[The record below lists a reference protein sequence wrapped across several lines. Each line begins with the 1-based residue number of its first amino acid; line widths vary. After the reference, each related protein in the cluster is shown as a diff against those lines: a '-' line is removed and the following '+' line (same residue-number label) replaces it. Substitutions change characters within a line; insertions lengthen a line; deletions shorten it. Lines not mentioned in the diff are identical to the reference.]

1 MKRSHK
7 RILIIL
13 VLLLAAV
20 LLSSCGGIETVE
32 NPETGESISVYTGGI
47 FEVLAA
53 PLRATIVFFNDKVL
67 EPIGVVYTWGWAI
80 ILVAVLVRGA
90 LMPLSLKQMRSM
102 RDAQAKTKAL
112 QPELDRLKKKYGKDK
127 QRYQQEQMK
136 LYQEHGITQAQ
147 MAGCLPTLIQMPI
160 LFAFYYAILGLAAD
174 TGVPSSGSIQGEP
187 WYFIPDISFPEYRLG
202 MSWLTEGMSLTD
214 ISGSL
219 QFLISP
225 DIWPYLVLPILLAIT
240 QFFMVR
246 SSQASQ
252 PQMGGDADKNPAA
265 GMMGQ
270 MSWLMTAMFVF
281 FALQVPA
288 GLSLYWVVGNG
299 LALGQQVYVNRQK
312 TRWETESNLKIEEIQ
327 ANSSSSGSDDDDDD
341 DADDKATAD
350 KSTKQKEKQSTSTT
364 PKKKSGTQRKR
375 RKRR

>member
-20 LLSSCGGIETVE
+20 VLSGCGGIKV
-32 NPETGESISVYTGGI
+32 NPDTGQTVYTTGI
-47 FEVLAA
+47 LEPLAA
-53 PLRATIVFFNDKVL
+53 PLRAVIVFFNDRL
-67 EPIGVVYTWGWAI
+67 LAPLGVAYTWGWAI
-80 ILVAVLVRGA
+80 ILVAFVIRG
-90 LMPLSLKQMRSM
+90 LLLPLSFKQMKSM
-102 RDAQAKTKAL
+102 REAQAKTKAL
-112 QPELDRLKKKYGKDK
+112 QPELDKLKKKYGKDK
-127 QRYQQEQMK
+127 QRFQQEQMK

-174 TGVPSSGSIQGEP
+174 AGVANSGRLQNEP
-187 WYFIPDISFPEYRLG
+187 WFFIPDISKPEYRSG
-202 MSWLTEGMSLTD
+202 MSWLTQGLSISD
-214 ISGSL
+214 IGASL
-219 QFLISP
+219 QYLISP
-225 DIWPYLVLPILLAIT
+225 DVWPYLVLPILLAIT

-252 PQMGGDADKNPAA
+252 PKVGGDDSSPAA

-270 MSWLMTAMFVF
+270 MSWLMTGMFVF

-299 LALGQQVYVNRQK
+299 LALGQQLYVNRQK
-312 TRWETESNLKIEEIQ
+312 ERWEEDANLKTAAIIEK
-327 ANSSSSGSDDDDDD
+327 NGSSGGDDDGDETDSD
-341 DADDKATAD
+341 GKPVKAKKARP
-350 KSTKQKEKQSTSTT
+350 
-364 PKKKSGTQRKR
+364 PKPESSQAKSGTRRKR

>member
-20 LLSSCGGIETVE
+20 ALSSCGGIETVE

-53 PLRATIVFFNDKVL
+53 PLRATIVFFNDKLL
-67 EPIGVVYTWGWAI
+67 EPLGVVYTWGWAI

-147 MAGCLPTLIQMPI
+147 MAGCLPTVIQMPI

-174 TGVPSSGSIQGEP
+174 AGVPSAGSIQGEP

-202 MSWLTEGMSLTD
+202 LSWLTEGLSLTD

-219 QFLISP
+219 QYLISP
-225 DIWPYLVLPILLAIT
+225 EIWPYLILPILLAVT

-246 SSQASQ
+246 TSQSSQ
-252 PQMGGDADKNPAA
+252 PQMGDSGSNPAA

-270 MSWLMTAMFVF
+270 MSWLMTGMFVF

-288 GLSLYWVVGNG
+288 GLSLYWVVGNA
-299 LALGQQVYVNRQK
+299 LALGQQFYVNRQSSK
-312 TRWETESNLKIEEIQ
+312 WEIESNLKIEEIQ
-327 ANSSSSGSDDDDDD
+327 ANSSSGSDDDDDD
-341 DADDKATAD
+341 DDATAD
-350 KSTKQKEKQSTSTT
+350 KSTKQKAKKTTSTT
-364 PKKKSGTQRKR
+364 PKQKSGTQRKR

>member
-20 LLSSCGGIETVE
+20 ALSSCGGVETVE

-53 PLRATIVFFNDKVL
+53 PLRATIVFFNDKLL
-67 EPIGVVYTWGWAI
+67 EPLGVVYSWGWAI
-80 ILVAVLVRGA
+80 ILVAIVVRGA

-174 TGVPSSGSIQGEP
+174 AGVPSSGSIQGQP

-202 MSWLTEGMSLTD
+202 LSWLTEGMSLTD

-219 QFLISP
+219 QYLISP
-225 DIWPYLVLPILLAIT
+225 EVWPYLVLPILLAIT

-246 SSQASQ
+246 SSQSSQ
-252 PQMGGDADKNPAA
+252 PQMGGDGSNPAA

-270 MSWLMTAMFVF
+270 MSWLMTGMFVF

-288 GLSLYWVVGNG
+288 GLSLYWVVGNV
-299 LALGQQVYVNRQK
+299 LALGQQIYVNRQK
-312 TRWETESNLKIEEIQ
+312 SRWETESNLKIEEIQ
-327 ANSSSSGSDDDDDD
+327 ANSDSSDSDDDDSDT
-341 DADDKATAD
+341 DDKSTAD
-350 KSTKQKEKQSTSTT
+350 KKKKQKAKQSTSTT

>member
-20 LLSSCGGIETVE
+20 ALSSCGGIETVE
-32 NPETGESISVYTGGI
+32 NPETGESIGVYTGGI

-53 PLRATIVFFNDKVL
+53 PLRATIVFFNDRLL
-67 EPIGVVYTWGWAI
+67 EPLGVAYTWGWAI
-80 ILVAVLVRGA
+80 ILVAIVVRGA

-174 TGVPSSGSIQGEP
+174 AGVPSSGSIQGEP

-202 MSWLTEGMSLTD
+202 LSWLTEGLSLTD

-219 QFLISP
+219 QYFISP
-225 DIWPYLVLPILLAIT
+225 EIWPYLVLPILLAVT

-246 SSQASQ
+246 SSQSSQ
-252 PQMGGDADKNPAA
+252 PQMGGEGSNPAA

-270 MSWLMTAMFVF
+270 MSWLMTGMFVF

-288 GLSLYWVVGNG
+288 GLSLYWVVGNV

-312 TRWETESNLKIEEIQ
+312 SRWEEESSLQIEEIQ
-327 ANSSSSGSDDDDDD
+327 ANSNSSDDD
-341 DADDKATAD
+341 DADAEDKSTTK
-350 KSTKQKEKQSTSTT
+350 KSTKQKTKKTTSTT
-364 PKKKSGTQRKR
+364 PKQKSGTQRKR

>member
-20 LLSSCGGIETVE
+20 FLSSCGGVQVVE
-32 NPETGESISVYTGGI
+32 NPVTGVSESVYTGGI

-53 PLRATIVFFNDKVL
+53 PLRALIVFFNDKLL
-67 EPIGVVYTWGWAI
+67 EPIGVIYSWGWAI
-80 ILVAVLVRGA
+80 ILVAIVVRGA

-174 TGVPSSGSIQGEP
+174 VGVPTSGSIQGQP
-187 WYFIPDISFPEYRLG
+187 WYFIPDISFPTYHLG
-202 MSWLTEGMSLTD
+202 LSWLTEGLSVHRYQWFPPVFD
-214 ISGSL
+214 QS
-219 QFLISP
+219 
-225 DIWPYLVLPILLAIT
+225 
-240 QFFMVR
+240 R
-246 SSQASQ
+246 S
-252 PQMGGDADKNPAA
+252 
-265 GMMGQ
+265 
-270 MSWLMTAMFVF
+270 
-281 FALQVPA
+281 
-288 GLSLYWVVGNG
+288 
-299 LALGQQVYVNRQK
+299 LALSRITDPPGDHPVLHGQNQPELLNH
-312 TRWETESNLKIEEIQ
+312 RWAMVT
-327 ANSSSSGSDDDDDD
+327 
-341 DADDKATAD
+341 ATLLPA
-350 KSTKQKEKQSTSTT
+350 
-364 PKKKSGTQRKR
+364 
-375 RKRR
+375 

>member
-13 VLLLAAV
+13 VLLLAVVA
-20 LLSSCGGIETVE
+20 LSSCGGIETVE

-53 PLRATIVFFNDKVL
+53 PLRAFIVFFNDNLL
-67 EPIGVVYTWGWAI
+67 EPLGVRYSWGWAI
-80 ILVAVLVRGA
+80 IFVAIVVRGA

-174 TGVPSSGSIQGEP
+174 AGVPDSGSIQGEP
-187 WYFIPDISFPEYRLG
+187 WFFIPDISFPEYRLG
-202 MSWLTEGMSLTD
+202 LSWLTEGLSFTD

-219 QFLISP
+219 QYLISP
-225 DIWPYLVLPILLAIT
+225 GVWPFLILPILLAVT

-246 SSQASQ
+246 SSQSSQ
-252 PQMGGDADKNPAA
+252 PQMGGDGNSNPAA

-270 MSWLMTAMFVF
+270 MSWLMTGMFVF

-288 GLSLYWVVGNG
+288 GLSLYWVVGNIM
-299 LALGQQVYVNRQK
+299 ALGQQIYVNRQK
-312 TRWETESNLKIEEIQ
+312 SRWEMESNLKIEELQ
-327 ANSSSSGSDDDDDD
+327 ANSTSDSDDDDDD
-341 DADDKATAD
+341 DDATAD
-350 KSTKQKEKQSTSTT
+350 KSKKQKEKQSTSTT